1 MKNILIALVIC
12 ALVYFTYTKSIL
24 LGIALTLFIL
34 IYFITKKMPVIMQF
48 RSRKYSFEGDYKTAR
63 DILQKVA
70 SKPTATDDVKIEYS
84 YILMRTGQFEEAEQI
99 LNNILSKPVDNSLRG
114 RAVLQ
119 RCLCYYKQ
127 DNLSE
132 ALEDAY
138 ALYNEGF
145 RSMTLYG
152 LLGYFKVLDNPR
164 SQETFDFCMEAY
176 EYASDDRDICDNLLI
191 CYYNRGEYEKA
202 KEISNSVL
210 ENNPKFVEAWYHA
223 AQIDVKL
230 GDYESAKEKLDKI
243 EDCNRSYMTTIS
255 VEEVNNLMDE
265 VSKKLEVNN

>member
-1 MKNILIALVIC
+1 MKKLLIVLAIC
-12 ALVYFTYTKSIL
+12 VFVFLSYKLNLF
-24 LGIALTLFIL
+24 LGIALTLAVL
-34 IYFITKKMPVIMQF
+34 CLGIYKYMPVFLQF
-48 RSRKYSFEGDYKTAR
+48 KSRKYSFDGDYKTAR
-63 DILQKVA
+63 DILKKA
-70 SKPTATDDVKIEYS
+70 SDRPNATDDVKMEYS

-99 LNNILSKPVDNSLRG
+99 INNILSKPVDKSLRG
-114 RAVLQ
+114 RAILQ

-127 DNLSE
+127 NNLSE

-138 ALYNEGF
+138 ALYNDGF

-164 SQETFDFCMEAY
+164 AQETFDFCLEAY

-191 CYYNRGEYEKA
+191 CYYNRGEYQKA
-202 KEISNSVL
+202 KEISDSVL

-230 GDYESAKEKLDKI
+230 GDYKSAKEKLDKI

-255 VEEVNNLMDE
+255 IEEVNSLMEEVTNNLR
-265 VSKKLEVNN
+265 

>member
-1 MKNILIALVIC
+1 MKNILIALAIC
-12 ALVYFTYTKSIL
+12 ALVYITYTKSIL
-24 LGIALTLFIL
+24 LGITLTLFVIF
-34 IYFITKKMPVIMQF
+34 YFITKKMPVILQF

-63 DILQKVA
+63 DILQKAA
-70 SKPTATDDVKIEYS
+70 SKSTATDDVKIEYS

-99 LNNILSKPVDNSLRG
+99 LNNILSKSVDNTLRG

-127 DNLSE
+127 DNFSE

-152 LLGYFKVLDNPR
+152 LLGYFKVLDNPQ

-210 ENNPKFVEAWYHA
+210 ENNPKFIEAWYHA

-243 EDCNRSYMTTIS
+243 EDCNRSYMTTVS